1 MVMSGVRVF
10 IPRNHCRCNCI
21 IVRGNG
27 FPVFE
32 NHCDTGLGVN
42 PNLSENDV
50 LTLLANYPLAKVIFA
65 NYLGRAGCWE
75 VQLAV

>member
-1 MVMSGVRVF
+1 MAITGVSVF
-10 IPRNHCRCNCI
+10 TTRNQCQCNCI

-32 NHCDTGLGVN
+32 NHCDVGFAAN
-42 PNLSENDV
+42 HNLSEEDV
-50 LTLLANYPLAKVIFA
+50 LALLGKHPLAKVIFA
-65 NYLGRAGCWE
+65 NFLGRAGCWE